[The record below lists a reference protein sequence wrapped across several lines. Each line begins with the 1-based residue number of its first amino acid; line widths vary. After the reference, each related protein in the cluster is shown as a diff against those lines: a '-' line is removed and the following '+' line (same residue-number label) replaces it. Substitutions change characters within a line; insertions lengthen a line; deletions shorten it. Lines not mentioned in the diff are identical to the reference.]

1 MATEAQ
7 EHVLRVGAHPE
18 SLDRVHEL
26 LARLWTDDDMPA
38 VDRMQFETAVAEVAA
53 NIVEHAA
60 DGRDVTLVLRVSR
73 WPDRVEARFE
83 DDGAEAHVDLD
94 AASMPESGDPDDLD
108 AVLALA
114 EDGRGLA
121 LARAAVDELVYERE
135 GSTNRWFLVRRRSR

>member
-1 MATEAQ
+1 MATDGV
-7 EHVLRVGAHPE
+7 EHVLRVNARPE
-18 SLDRVHEL
+18 SLEQVHEL
-26 LARLWTDDDMPA
+26 LAALWADDAMPTL
-38 VDRMQFETAVAEVAA
+38 DRMHFDTAVAEVAA
-53 NIVEHAA
+53 NIVEHATR
-60 DGRDVTLVLRVSR
+60 GQDVTLVLRVSG

-83 DDGAEAHVDLD
+83 DDGAEAHVDL
-94 AASMPESGDPDDLD
+94 AAAAMPGSGDPDDLD

>member
-1 MATEAQ
+1 MATDAQ
-7 EHVLRVGAHPE
+7 EHVLRVGARPE

-26 LARLWTDDDMPA
+26 LAELWTDDDLPA
-38 VDRMQFETAVAEVAA
+38 ADRVQFETAVAEVAA

-60 DGRDVTLVLRVSR
+60 EGRDVTLVLRVSR

-83 DDGAEAHVDLD
+83 DDGAAADVDL
-94 AASMPESGDPDDLD
+94 AAATMPAAGDPDDLD

-135 GSTNRWFLVRRRSR
+135 GSTNRWLLVRRRAR